1 MTHAMAPKRERTPN
15 TISVI
20 VNGAFFSTGKY
31 EFKVPR
37 RSRSPVDVTN
47 VYDPLNV
54 VGALKS
60 PASAKDWSI
69 IDFWRKLSR
78 LLCEADVSP
87 STSRGG
93 SLVSLTHVYLLP

>member
-1 MTHAMAPKRERTPN
+1 MAPKRERTPN

-20 VNGAFFSTGKY
+20 ENGAFLSDEKY

-37 RSRSPVDVTN
+37 RSKFPVDETT

-54 VGALKS
+54 ADGLKS

-69 IDFWRKLSR
+69 IDFWRKPSR
-78 LLCEADVSP
+78 LLCRADFSP
-87 STSRGG
+87 SMSRRGEGG
-93 SLVSLTHVYLLP
+93 